1 MKSWLLFLLGTVAF
15 FLYKYIKRGNK
26 EKPLSIT
33 FWFKDNWQE
42 LLLTFIFDIT
52 AMIILMD
59 NGTTIDLTSVL
70 AFLPAGVELSATL
83 FVSFFVGFGG
93 GAAIYAMLKK
103 KVKDN
108 Q

>member
-1 MKSWLLFLLGTVAF
+1 
-15 FLYKYIKRGNK
+15 
-26 EKPLSIT
+26 
-33 FWFKDNWQE
+33 
-42 LLLTFIFDIT
+42 
-52 AMIILMD
+52 MIILMD
-59 NGTTIDLTSVL
+59 NGTTVDLTSVL